1 EVDEAGFQRGVTS
14 WDPELVHEGEVAV
27 ERETVVDDLYRRL
40 LEEEKRGTL
49 TILRYEHTD
58 EYRRVI
64 AGHVVDRLIR
74 FDVDLDTCMETDSR
88 FAAHFRGLVQG
99 LRDLMDGRL
108 LP

>member
-1 EVDEAGFQRGVTS
+1 MLARRVPEVYQGKRCFTRWTRRFLRGVTS

-27 ERETVVDDLYRRL
+27 ERETVLYRRL

-64 AGHVVDRLIR
+64 AGHVVDGSSGLI
-74 FDVDLDTCMETDSR
+74 
-88 FAAHFRGLVQG
+88 
-99 LRDLMDGRL
+99 
-108 LP
+108 

>member
-1 EVDEAGFQRGVTS
+1 M
-14 WDPELVHEGEVAV
+14 
-27 ERETVVDDLYRRL
+27 EREPVVDDLCRRR

-49 TILRYEHTD
+49 TTFRYEQPD
-58 EYRRVI
+58 ECRRVI